1 MSNLLKYPQI
11 VCKEDKRVID
21 YNETIKNKLM
31 EIRKVMT
38 EDASSGEEFTLG
50 LDARNVNIL
59 LEEGETKVDTE
70 SGIGNEELSVKAESI
85 IQEAERKAK
94 EIIETAK
101 SDAEHIVED
110 ALSQAENLKQKAKIE
125 GIEQGVAQA
134 EEQINEEKAM
144 LLKEFEDRQ
153 ISLENEYAEKIKRIE
168 PELVDVILELF
179 VDITKVL
186 SFDKRD
192 MIMTLV
198 DSVISGDEISNNIII
213 RVSKDD
219 AAFLRENKER
229 IIASTGKD
237 IHLEIVED
245 MMMKKNE
252 CCIDTDF
259 GIYDCSLDIQL
270 ENLVNDIKILSSV
283 V

>member
-1 MSNLLKYPQI
+1 
-11 VCKEDKRVID
+11 
-21 YNETIKNKLM
+21 
-31 EIRKVMT
+31 
-38 EDASSGEEFTLG
+38 
-50 LDARNVNIL
+50 
-59 LEEGETKVDTE
+59 
-70 SGIGNEELSVKAESI
+70 
-85 IQEAERKAK
+85 
-94 EIIETAK
+94 
-101 SDAEHIVED
+101 
-110 ALSQAENLKQKAKIE
+110 
-125 GIEQGVAQA
+125 
-134 EEQINEEKAM
+134 M

-219 AAFLRENKER
+219 AVFLRENKER

-252 CCIDTDF
+252 CYIDTDF